1 MRKPVELKFSNG
13 FGLYDMHGSLLEWTG
28 DWYGC
33 SYPQSTTDPR
43 CGTGSNRV
51 YRGGDWT
58 NSALIMRAST
68 RINRSP
74 SVRYSSLGFLTLN
87 PVDGTD
93 RICTIAERAA
103 QEDTVAKLKRHYEL
117 SQDD

>member
-43 CGTGSNRV
+43 CGTGSYRTW
-51 YRGGDWT
+51 RGGYWGDDPYGVRV
-58 NSALIMRAST
+58 SKRLDYSPMH
-68 RINRSP
+68 RSY
-74 SVRYSSLGFLTLN
+74 VLGF
-87 PVDGTD
+87 
-93 RICTIAERAA
+93 RIG
-103 QEDTVAKLKRHYEL
+103 HHP
-117 SQDD
+117 